1 MSVGDLSMH
10 SGRPLV
16 VVGFHDDAAGPIR
29 EAAASVGVTAAFVAR
44 CEDAPAVLDDILPL
58 AVVLRQ
64 DTPGIAQSFNHVRSQ
79 PRLAQVPMFGVVAD
93 RSDLAFAELFAWGG
107 DDLVCIDSPDT
118 LVRRLRPL
126 LAQAASA
133 RQAATGAV
141 PGDRSA
147 DKHAIIAG
155 AEAPWRIVMGRAL
168 YNGGFTIRF
177 ATSSEGL
184 AEECAHEW
192 VTVVVAADSLQPEG
206 ALAVLAKA
214 RELGSNAPWIVVTP
228 PKQMAAAHAAVKT
241 LGRASIA
248 DGFAPPENVLFLAN
262 ELLAA
267 RGIDKRASPRMLY
280 GTAVAFRAA
289 GREKDEIGYSYNV
302 SASGLYVRTTAPP
315 DAGQEVWLE
324 MWPPRAERR
333 VRLSGKVAWKRPFG
347 PVGGATVPA
356 GFGVQLT
363 DGLSGDLER
372 WHAGNEAFAQ
382 ILLGVTPVAA

>member
-16 VVGFHDDAAGPIR
+16 VVGFRDDAAGPIR
-29 EAAASVGVTAAFVAR
+29 EAAASVGVTAAFVAQ
-44 CEDAPAVLDDILPL
+44 CEGAPAVLDDLLPL

-64 DTPGIAQSFNHVRSQ
+64 DAPGVAQTFNHVRSQ

-107 DDLVCIDSPDT
+107 DDLVCIDSPET

-133 RQAATGAV
+133 RQPGTGAAPV
-141 PGDRSA
+141 
-147 DKHAIIAG
+147 DKTAIVAG
-155 AEAPWRIVMGRAL
+155 ADAPWRIVMGRAL

-192 VTVVVAADSLQPEG
+192 VTVVVAADHLQPEG

-214 RELGSNAPWIVVTP
+214 RDLGSNAPWIVVTP

-347 PVGGATVPA
+347 PVGSATVPA

-372 WHAGNEAFAQ
+372 WHAGNEAFVQ
-382 ILLGVTPVAA
+382 ILLGVNPVAA